1 MAQAF
6 SSSSLDKL
14 DLFYYLSSNCWVIA
28 WCLADRLW
36 PWCYA
41 PLLRIHLQQEFPI
54 FARTF
59 YTFPHILDHPCRHCN
74 KDISICS
81 LGISHPL
88 CNRQISFGNR
98 SSCHPHPR
106 MVFCSMHGTLCNLFG
121 LSMFCNKR
129 TWNWLKNATLK
140 FILVEF
146 SPPTLIKILSFV
158 ISREKSPPLL
168 DFRFLLSCRMRTF
181 LK

>member
-81 LGISHPL
+81 LRISHPV
-88 CNRQISFGNR
+88 CNRQISVGNR
-98 SSCHPHPR
+98 SSCHPHPCVLYR
-106 MVFCSMHGTLCNLFG
+106 SMHGTLCNLFR
-121 LSMFCNKR
+121 LLLICNKR
-129 TWNWLKNATLK
+129 TWNWLKNTILK
-140 FILVEF
+140 LIMVEF
-146 SPPTLIKILSFV
+146 LSPNLSKYCLGV
-158 ISREKSPPLL
+158 LCNSKLWS
-168 DFRFLLSCRMRTF
+168 
-181 LK
+181 